1 MKTTFVENTSG
12 LGIEIIPE
20 TPEDFAMLLRFAN
33 NAKRETPDIFLS
45 FSNKVYMN
53 VYMRKIRPSIQQ
65 NLINPK
71 RRKR

>member
-1 MKTTFVENTSG
+1 MKTTFNENHNG

-45 FSNKVYMN
+45 FSSKVYMN
-53 VYMRKIRPSIQQ
+53 VYMRKVRPSIQQ
-65 NLINPK
+65 NSI
-71 RRKR
+71 RRKK